1 MNKNIIQYFILED
14 APQGDITSLA
24 IFGQKKEIIT
34 AQMIAKES
42 LVVSGFSVIKNI
54 VKLRFPKVK
63 LSVFKKDSSIVTKGT
78 VIAKVKGPVTDIL
91 LMERLCLNLMQRL
104 SGVATLTH
112 AFVTIAKPHKVSIL
126 DTRKTTPGLRTEEKK
141 AVVDGRGE
149 NHRMSLSDQYL
160 IKDNHIDAAG
170 GVLEAIEQVLKHQK
184 QYRKKPLIEVE
195 VRDEAEFCEALLM
208 QVDVIMLDNMKP
220 AQIKKLVKLRNQQGK
235 KSLLEISGN
244 VTLKNLKKYVTLGV
258 ERISV
263 GALTH
268 SARAVDISMVL
279 GR

>member
-1 MNKNIIQYFILED
+1 
-14 APQGDITSLA
+14 
-24 IFGQKKEIIT
+24 
-34 AQMIAKES
+34 
-42 LVVSGFSVIKNI
+42 